1 MVTDFLESKQGRYD
15 LNLRERK
22 MFFRV
27 EATTNTVCSSVF
39 GVHRNAMKCLVNG
52 KENDGDIET
61 DVAQQ
66 LGTPFVLSIHGGIS
80 HAHSFGSIS

>member
-27 EATTNTVCSSVF
+27 EATTDTVRSSVF
-39 GVHRNAMKCLVNG
+39 GVHRNVMKHLVND
-52 KENDGDIET
+52 KENDGDIER
-61 DVAQQ
+61 QM
-66 LGTPFVLSIHGGIS
+66 LPNS
-80 HAHSFGSIS
+80 